1 MNKLVKRLLT
11 GTLAFATILTAL
23 PVTAVHAS
31 GNQYWTESAERVGY
45 IEHVMNDGS
54 IKSTFNEG
62 HMKVEGE
69 TAYCVDINTSFKN
82 GYKIR
87 SDASTR
93 MSSDQIADVALSL
106 EYVKQYTASHTNLN
120 YKRGQLFMELRFVVP
135 NMEKTFGNL
144 EFAGENTTEQQ
155 RINGRM
161 AVITRSYN
169 LYSDVQRADDVV
181 VVLPAKA
188 GEKHFSP
195 EQKVKLINPRITTDG
210 YKIGERGFVNY
221 ILLADD
227 MLPVESK

>member
-45 IEHVMNDGS
+45 IEQIMNDGS
-54 IKSTFNEG
+54 IKSTF
-62 HMKVEGE
+62 H
-69 TAYCVDINTSFKN
+69 
-82 GYKIR
+82 
-87 SDASTR
+87 
-93 MSSDQIADVALSL
+93 
-106 EYVKQYTASHTNLN
+106 
-120 YKRGQLFMELRFVVP
+120 
-135 NMEKTFGNL
+135 
-144 EFAGENTTEQQ
+144 
-155 RINGRM
+155 
-161 AVITRSYN
+161 N

-188 GEKHFSP
+188 GEKHFLP

-227 MLPVESK
+227 MLPAENK

>member
-54 IKSTFNEG
+54 IKSTFNDG

-69 TAYCVDINTSFKN
+69 TAYCLDINTNFKN
-82 GYKIR
+82 GYKTR

-106 EYVKQYTASHTNLN
+106 EYVKQYTCSGKLNL
-120 YKRGQLFMELRFVVP
+120 
-135 NMEKTFGNL
+135 
-144 EFAGENTTEQQ
+144 
-155 RINGRM
+155 
-161 AVITRSYN
+161 
-169 LYSDVQRADDVV
+169 
-181 VVLPAKA
+181 
-188 GEKHFSP
+188 
-195 EQKVKLINPRITTDG
+195 
-210 YKIGERGFVNY
+210 
-221 ILLADD
+221 
-227 MLPVESK
+227 

>member
-11 GTLAFATILTAL
+11 GTLALATILTAL

-31 GNQYWTESAERVGY
+31 G
-45 IEHVMNDGS
+45 
-54 IKSTFNEG
+54 KSTF
-62 HMKVEGE
+62 H
-69 TAYCVDINTSFKN
+69 
-82 GYKIR
+82 
-87 SDASTR
+87 
-93 MSSDQIADVALSL
+93 
-106 EYVKQYTASHTNLN
+106 
-120 YKRGQLFMELRFVVP
+120 
-135 NMEKTFGNL
+135 
-144 EFAGENTTEQQ
+144 
-155 RINGRM
+155 
-161 AVITRSYN
+161 N

-188 GEKHFSP
+188 GEKHFLP